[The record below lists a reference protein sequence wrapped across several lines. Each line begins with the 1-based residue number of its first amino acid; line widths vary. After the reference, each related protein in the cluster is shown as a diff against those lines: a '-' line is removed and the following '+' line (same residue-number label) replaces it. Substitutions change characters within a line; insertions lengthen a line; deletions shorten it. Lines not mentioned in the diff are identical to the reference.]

1 MRSSPHAASGDWEVA
16 LKSPTP
22 PPRPR
27 IDFGLAKVFDAAL
40 SETERSPS
48 AAARQPAAGG
58 LFSACG
64 SDSYLAPE
72 VYALRK
78 SNTSGSASSLVPG
91 YDGYAADM
99 WSLGIC
105 LFAMVAGI
113 FPFTSADVASPLL
126 EQMAVA
132 QAAGE
137 PSVPLIFEY
146 YGRPCTLTAAL
157 LGLLESLLRI
167 DWRLRPSAES
177 VASTPWLCAGPP
189 VARPLHLAR
198 VYSTPPSSP
207 RQGGCKRGRSDASP
221 QTPKDGQRRRSSMA
235 PSSTPAFIDCAC
247 EEQLFAPKRLAFSR
261 VPGFA

>member
-1 MRSSPHAASGDWEVA
+1 QRSLTASRVGRAHLYHAASGMHAIVMEAAGGGELFSRVLAGLTEAEARPIFGHMAAGVLEMHTRGVA
-16 LKSPTP
+16 HRDLKLENAVFDADGAL
-22 PPRPR
+22 RW

-113 FPFTSADVASPLL
+113 FPF
-126 EQMAVA
+126 
-132 QAAGE
+132 
-137 PSVPLIFEY
+137 
-146 YGRPCTLTAAL
+146 
-157 LGLLESLLRI
+157 
-167 DWRLRPSAES
+167 
-177 VASTPWLCAGPP
+177 
-189 VARPLHLAR
+189 
-198 VYSTPPSSP
+198 
-207 RQGGCKRGRSDASP
+207 
-221 QTPKDGQRRRSSMA
+221 
-235 PSSTPAFIDCAC
+235 
-247 EEQLFAPKRLAFSR
+247 
-261 VPGFA
+261 